1 MRYLKYFESLY
12 KPKVGDYVVADKL
25 YLAGHFKNFEDFVEN
40 NVGIV
45 TYISKDPIFYQIEYY
60 DVPQDL
66 KSKFSYNG
74 NEYKTNI
81 YDIDDSRKK
90 IRLATPE
97 EIEEFEA
104 KRRMNKFNL

>member
-45 TYISKDPIFYQIEYY
+45 TYISKDPIF
-60 DVPQDL
+60 
-66 KSKFSYNG
+66 
-74 NEYKTNI
+74 
-81 YDIDDSRKK
+81 
-90 IRLATPE
+90 
-97 EIEEFEA
+97 
-104 KRRMNKFNL
+104 